1 MADNAVK
8 SGAYDPDAILEL
20 YESALGNSGD
30 MTLEDYYEC
39 AYLLARVKRYGE
51 SDALLNHLSACPATY
66 SSNWWRYKIEKDKG
80 NFEQADSLLEESIRM
95 QNLLVRETI
104 SQSVFKSQSD
114 HFRHAML
121 SVRQEK
127 TILRQ
132 RCFMAILSL
141 MLALAF
147 ITFLFMRKR
156 RLMAE
161 ENDRLLMTV
170 DESEKMLGIM
180 RLDFESKCSV
190 MEEERA
196 ARKKKV
202 MELQKITR
210 QVSSEIGK
218 ILSEISVQSGKQ
230 SKFEARIN
238 RDADNIIAKI
248 RKDYPRYSEDDI
260 RLICYIIAGFD
271 ATAISVLMGIT
282 GENARVKKHRIR
294 GRLLRDTGANAEL
307 YRIWLE

>member
-1 MADNAVK
+1 M
-8 SGAYDPDAILEL
+8 
-20 YESALGNSGD
+20 
-30 MTLEDYYEC
+30 
-39 AYLLARVKRYGE
+39 
-51 SDALLNHLSACPATY
+51 
-66 SSNWWRYKIEKDKG
+66 
-80 NFEQADSLLEESIRM
+80 LEESIRM

-202 MELQKITR
+202 MELQKMYAGLYQRQFSDIGKYYDSSYPENPDKAAQKITR
-210 QVSSEIGK
+210 QVSAEIGK